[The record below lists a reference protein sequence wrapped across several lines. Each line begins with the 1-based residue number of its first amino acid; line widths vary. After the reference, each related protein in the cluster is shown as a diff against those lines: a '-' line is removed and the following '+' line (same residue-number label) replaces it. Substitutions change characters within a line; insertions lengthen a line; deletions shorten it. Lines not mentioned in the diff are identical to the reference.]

1 MESVDGLEGND
12 LKYSTCREDLINLLG
27 SGKSSLILTIF
38 RMMELSSGTITIDGV
53 DLSRVSRQEI
63 RSRITGVA
71 QDPFLIKG
79 SVRLN
84 ADPGQTCMDEA
95 INDAL
100 RSVRLLPVIQEKGG
114 LDTDIE
120 ELHLSHGQKQLF
132 CLARAMLRPSA
143 ILILDEATS
152 K

>member
-1 MESVDGLEGND
+1 M
-12 LKYSTCREDLINLLG
+12 I
-27 SGKSSLILTIF
+27 
-38 RMMELSSGTITIDGV
+38 ELSSGSITIDGV
-53 DLSRVSRQEI
+53 DLSRTSRQGI

-84 ADPGQTCMDEA
+84 ADPGQSCLDDV
-95 INDAL
+95 IHDAL
-100 RSVRLLPVIQEKGG
+100 RSVQLLSIIQDKGG
-114 LDTDIE
+114 LDVDID

-132 CLARAMLRPSA
+132 CLARAMLRPSN